1 MLYPV
6 KPDKLVLVCLCL
18 LLLPISAF
26 AADGTSLPG
35 LVGKIRDAAY
45 GATKAMLVI
54 GAGAS
59 LLVVG
64 VKMLNGTVQSAPK
77 FIYSSIA
84 FSIGFVIL
92 SFFGTKQFNSTG
104 SIGGSICA
112 ALQMGLMISA
122 MISSTRL
129 IVRFMRGTDGESL
142 TKLIITL
149 VASTAGVAILQAAG
163 SSANFFTV

>member
-26 AADGTSLPG
+26 AADGTSLPS
-35 LVGKIRDAAY
+35 LIGKIREAAY

-64 VKMLNGTVQSAPK
+64 VKMLNGTAQSAPK

-84 FSIGFVIL
+84 FSIGFTIL
-92 SFFGTKQFNSTG
+92 SFFGNKSFDSDGT
-104 SIGGSICA
+104 IGGSICA

-142 TKLIITL
+142 TKLIVTL
-149 VASTAGVAILQAAG
+149 VASIAGVAILQAAG